1 MNHIWSLRDYKII
14 HEGSGYGEGLSSDSS
29 STGRQVVGPHVGDQS
44 LQGPDEGR
52 FAYGPVDFTESC
64 FPMLLR
70 HQPEAPIGE
79 NLPQIADI
87 DVRLPIAFSGKCKN
101 SIWTCFN
108 VSVDR
113 PCEMNSK
120 KGKSG
125 IRNGVNQPLNE
136 RSPSWDDCV
145 IFTAE
150 GNDSDIRPFGYV
162 RSARPVR
169 YLCDAIDEEA
179 CTVYRILGSELSTK
193 GFYDEPIIPLH
204 NSPYLVRGADLSP

>member
-44 LQGPDEGR
+44 LQGLDEGT
-52 FAYGPVDFTESC
+52 FAYGPVNFPESC

-70 HQPEAPIGE
+70 HQPKAPIGE

-87 DVRLPIAFSGKCKN
+87 DVCLPIAFSGKGKN
-101 SIWTCFN
+101 SIWTCFY
-108 VSVDR
+108 VSMDC
-113 PCEMNSK
+113 PCEMNSQ
-120 KGKSG
+120 KGKFG

-136 RSPSWDDCV
+136 RSPIWDDCV

-150 GNDSDIRPFGYV
+150 RNDSDLPVVACLPGTH
-162 RSARPVR
+162 PVR
-169 YLCDAIDEEA
+169 KPGDAVDEKA
-179 CTVYRILGSELSTK
+179 CAVY
-193 GFYDEPIIPLH
+193 
-204 NSPYLVRGADLSP
+204 